1 MLDIRLGDNGEIVIT
16 GRLDAS
22 QAERVESFLEA
33 IEEPK
38 IVDFSDL
45 EYISSLGLGVLLK
58 AQKRLTGSAGAGLTL
73 VNLNKHILDVFRY
86 SGFDRIFEIR
96 PTDAE

>member
-16 GRLDAS
+16 GRFDAS
-22 QAERVESFLEA
+22 QAEKVDRFLRA
-33 IEEPK
+33 IEEPR

-58 AQKRLTGSAGAGLTL
+58 TQKRLTGSAGAGLTL
-73 VNLNKHILDVFRY
+73 VNLNKHVLDVFRY
-86 SGFDRIFEIR
+86 SGFERVFEIR